1 MAEKEELEKPPV
13 EKPKLKGILTM
24 LFVGVNLLTI
34 GGGAFWVF
42 QSTIGYHT
50 PQMHEEE
57 AIGALIK
64 ERESRASGSVLFML
78 DPVTVNLTGVPMR
91 KLSVEMHLEMLDSEG
106 FEEVVTMG
114 AQTRDAIM
122 KLLGQKTYQDVESI
136 QGKLFLKDQMAA
148 TVNSFLEKGVV
159 KDIFFS
165 NFVIE

>member
-1 MAEKEELEKPPV
+1 MKDQEAEIPV
-13 EKPKLKGILTM
+13 PEKPKIKGLLTM
-24 LFVGVNLLTI
+24 IFVAINLLTI
-34 GGGAFWVF
+34 CGGAFWVY
-42 QSTIGYHT
+42 QSTLGYHS
-50 PQMHEEE
+50 PQMHEDE
-57 AIGALIK
+57 AIGALLK
-64 ERESRASGSVLFML
+64 ERESRASGTVLYML
-78 DPVTVNLTGVPMR
+78 DPVTVNLTGTPTR

-148 TVNSFLEKGVV
+148 TVNGFLEKGVV